1 MGQIKKLFVLFWMI
15 VGNIVLPQVFKFPI
29 WVIHNGKLYFSLVR
43 EVIDENTHKKHFK
56 VAYGR
61 YTKKSDT
68 TPILLIETSSVSK
81 RMGYI
86 KMNLMLMKS
95 FDIWLKKGYII

>member
-1 MGQIKKLFVLFWMI
+1 MIKINKSIGQIKKLFVLFWMI

-56 VAYGR
+56 VASGCYN
-61 YTKKSDT
+61 KESDKM
-68 TPILLIETSSVSK
+68 PLLFIET
-81 RMGYI
+81 I
-86 KMNLMLMKS
+86 
-95 FDIWLKKGYII
+95 

>member
-56 VAYGR
+56 VAYGC
-61 YTKKSDT
+61 YNKESDKI
-68 TPILLIETSSVSK
+68 PLLLIETSSVSK
-81 RMGYI
+81 RMAYI
-86 KMNLMLMKS
+86 KMNFISMKS